1 MTSISR
7 CDWIALGLL
16 VALPVI
22 AVETRARRELAIDQD
37 AAAAVTQP
45 EHPPGPPVVPPLGLD
60 LYLPAP
66 PDNPITIEK
75 LALGRRLFNDPR
87 LSADGQTSCATC
99 HQQDRAFTDGRRVS
113 RGVFGRIGRRN
124 VPSILNRAYGTSF
137 AWDGRAAT
145 LEDQVRRAIAGRRD
159 LGLPVTVAV
168 DRLSADATYAAAFD
182 AAFAAPI
189 SGDRLVQ
196 AIATFVR
203 GALSGSSPFDRFFA
217 GDSIALSPAARRGH
231 ALFNGQA
238 RCGRCHAGP
247 LFSDEDLHN
256 TGVGW
261 GRDGGRF
268 EVTGQ
273 PWDRGR
279 FKTPSLRNVSLT
291 APYMHDGSL
300 PTLEAVIEFYDR
312 GGRRNSNLDPAI
324 RPLRLTSDQ
333 RSDLVAFL
341 RALEGQPAA
350 PQGKGATFRMTFPVL
365 VGPPS
370 RLR

>member
-7 CDWIALGLL
+7 RDRVLLGVL
-16 VALPVI
+16 VAIPVI
-22 AVETRARRELAIDQD
+22 AVETRARREPAIEQE
-37 AAAAVTQP
+37 ATVAVAQP
-45 EHPPGPPVVPPLGLD
+45 ESVSGPPVVPPLGLD

-66 PDNPITIEK
+66 PDNPITAEK
-75 LALGRRLFNDPR
+75 LTLGRSLFNEPR

-99 HQQDRAFTDGRRVS
+99 HQPERAFTDGRRVAQ
-113 RGVFGRIGRRN
+113 GVFGRAGRRN
-124 VPSILNRAYGTSF
+124 VPSIFNRAYGTSF

-145 LEDQVRRAIAGRRD
+145 LEEQVRRAIAGSRD
-159 LGLPVTVAV
+159 LGLPVNVAV
-168 DRLSADATYAAAFD
+168 DRLSADARYAAAFD
-182 AAFAAPI
+182 ASFAAPI

-217 GDSIALSPAARRGH
+217 GDSTALSLAARRGY
-231 ALFNGQA
+231 ALFNSQA

-279 FKTPSLRNVSLT
+279 FKTPSLRNVSLS

-300 PTLEAVIEFYDR
+300 PTIEAVVEFYDR
-312 GGRRNSNLDPAI
+312 GGGRNPNLDSAI
-324 RPLRLTSDQ
+324 RPLRLSPEQ

-341 RALEGQPAA
+341 RALEGQ
-350 PQGKGATFRMTFPVL
+350 
-365 VGPPS
+365 S
-370 RLR
+370 RVP

>member
-1 MTSISR
+1 MTSTSSR
-7 CDWIALGLL
+7 RWVFLGVLFALT
-16 VALPVI
+16 AI
-22 AVETRARRELAIDQD
+22 AVETNSRQEPAVGRESG
-37 AAAAVTQP
+37 AAAPRTDG
-45 EHPPGPPVVPPLGLD
+45 PPGPPVPPLGLD

-66 PDNPITIEK
+66 SDNPITAEK
-75 LALGRRLFNDPR
+75 LALGQRLFGEPR

-99 HQQDRAFTDGRRVS
+99 HQPARAFTDGRRVA
-113 RGVFGRIGRRN
+113 RGVFGRTGQRN
-124 VPSILNRAYGTSF
+124 APTILNRAYGTSF

-145 LEDQVRRAIAGRRD
+145 LEEQVRRAISGSRD
-159 LGLPVTVAV
+159 LGLSVAV
-168 DRLSADATYAAAFD
+168 AADRLSVDATYAAAFE
-182 AAFAAPI
+182 AAFAAPV
-189 SGDRLVQ
+189 SSDRLVQ

-203 GALSGSSPFDRFFA
+203 GALSGGSPFDQFFA
-217 GDSIALSPAARRGH
+217 GDATALSPAARRGY
-231 ALFNGQA
+231 ALFNSQA

-261 GRDGGRF
+261 GRDAGRF
-268 EVTGQ
+268 VVTGQ

-279 FKTPSLRNVSLT
+279 FKTPSLRNVTLT

-300 PTLEAVIEFYDR
+300 ETLEVVVDFYDR
-312 GGRRNSNLDPAI
+312 GGNRNSNLDPAI

-341 RALEGQPAA
+341 RALEGQPA
-350 PQGKGATFRMTFPVL
+350 PPPRRGATFRMMFPGL
-365 VGPPS
+365 VRPLS